1 MKMRICTLA
10 VIGTGLYSLFAVAES
25 PESPGPYPVGVT
37 TIQMQDP
44 SRMDPTL
51 KAPRPLLVEIW
62 YPAAES
68 ARAGTPAKFTDFFM
82 GGKDIQM
89 NTILTIAFRFNITE
103 IDKHFKTLAV
113 RDGEI
118 ADGKFPLLIFS
129 HGNGGMRSQST
140 FWCDH
145 MASHGY
151 IVVAP
156 DHTRNACATSFE
168 GKVIPY
174 DNEGRPQAA
183 LDRPKDVSFLIDQLG
198 QLNGDAKSHFFGKVD
213 LENIGVAGHSFGG
226 FTAMAAVAQDPRI
239 DAIAPMAGV
248 VPESISASPRPLLLF
263 IATEDDTI
271 GEKGNAGARAYF
283 EATTAPKYLVEF
295 KDGGHYTFSDM
306 DQINPKWGDGAG
318 SGTRITNGQP
328 LEYFSMRRAHTLTN
342 GYSVAFFDKFLKGDS
357 DGDEYLNANQLED
370 SIIHK
375 ANHGG

>member
-1 MKMRICTLA
+1 
-10 VIGTGLYSLFAVAES
+10 
-25 PESPGPYPVGVT
+25 
-37 TIQMQDP
+37 
-44 SRMDPTL
+44 
-51 KAPRPLLVEIW
+51 VEIW
-62 YPAAES
+62 YPAADS
-68 ARAGTPAKFTDFFM
+68 ARGATSAKFTDFFM

-103 IDKHFKTLAV
+103 IDKRFKTLAV
-113 RDGEI
+113 RDSEI
-118 ADGKFPLLIFS
+118 AEGKFPLLIFS

-156 DHTRNACATSFE
+156 DHTRNACATSFA

-174 DNEGRPQAA
+174 DNEGRTQSA

-198 QLNGDAKSHFFGKVD
+198 KLNGDAKSQFFSKVD

-248 VPESISASPRPLLLF
+248 VPESITASPRPLLLLV
-263 IATEDDTI
+263 ATEDDTI

-283 EATTAPKYLVEF
+283 DATAAPKYLVEF

-318 SGTRITNGQP
+318 SGTRITDGQP
-328 LEYFSMRRAHTLTN
+328 LEYVSMEKAHAITN
-342 GYSVAFFDKFLKGDS
+342 GYSTAFFDKFLKGESAWED
-357 DGDEYLNANQLED
+357 YLNTNQIE
-370 SIIHK
+370 K
-375 ANHGG
+375 AIVYRTK

>member
-1 MKMRICTLA
+1 MKIHHWTLA
-10 VIGTGLYSLFAVAES
+10 LICAGLCSFRVIAAS

-37 TIQMQDP
+37 TIQMQDE
-44 SRMDPTL
+44 SRMDPVL
-51 KAPRPLLVEIW
+51 NAPRPLLVEIW
-62 YPAAES
+62 YPAADS
-68 ARAGTPAKFTDFFM
+68 ARGGTPAKFTDFFM

-103 IDKHFKTLAV
+103 IDKRFKTLAV
-113 RDGEI
+113 RDSEI
-118 ADGKFPLLIFS
+118 AEGTFPLLIFS

-145 MASHGY
+145 MASQGY

-174 DNEGRPQAA
+174 DNEGRAQAA

-198 QLNGDAKSHFFGKVD
+198 KLNEDAKSQFFSKVD

-248 VPESISASPRPLLLF
+248 VPESITASPRPLLLF
-263 IATEDDTI
+263 VATEDDTI

-283 EATTAPKYLVEF
+283 DATAAPKYLVEF

-318 SGTRITNGQP
+318 SGTRITDGQP
-328 LEYFSMRRAHTLTN
+328 LEYVSMEKAHALTN
-342 GYSVAFFDKFLKGDS
+342 GYSTAFFDKFLKGESAS
-357 DGDEYLNANQLED
+357 DDYLNTNQLD
-370 SIIHK
+370 KSIIYRTK
-375 ANHGG
+375 

>member
-1 MKMRICTLA
+1 MKLYGWTLTFVCA
-10 VIGTGLYSLFAVAES
+10 VLCSLRVTAES

-37 TIQMQDP
+37 TIQMRDESRTDP
-44 SRMDPTL
+44 AL
-51 KAPRPLLVEIW
+51 NAPRPLLVEVW

-68 ARAGTPAKFTDFFM
+68 ARGGTPAKFTDFFM
-82 GGKDIQM
+82 GGKDLQM
-89 NTILTIAFRFNITE
+89 NTILTIAFRFNIAE
-103 IDKHFKTLAV
+103 MDKHFKTLAI

-174 DNEGRPQAA
+174 DKEGRGQAA

-198 QLNGDAKSHFFGKVD
+198 QLNGDAKSRFFGKVD

-226 FTAMAAVAQDPRI
+226 FTAMAAAAQDPRI

-248 VPESISASPRPLLLF
+248 VPESITASPRPLLLF
-263 IATEDDTI
+263 VATEDDTI
-271 GEKGNAGARAYF
+271 GEKGNAGARTYF
-283 EATTAPKYLVEF
+283 EATSAPKYLVEF

-306 DQINPKWGDGAG
+306 DQINPNWGDGAG
-318 SGTRITNGQP
+318 SGTRITDGQP
-328 LEYFSMRRAHTLTN
+328 LEYFSMEKAHTLTN
-342 GYSVAFFDKFLKGDS
+342 GYSTAFFDKFLKEESAWD
-357 DGDEYLNANQLED
+357 DYLNTNQLAQA
-370 SIIHK
+370 IVYRK
-375 ANHGG
+375 K